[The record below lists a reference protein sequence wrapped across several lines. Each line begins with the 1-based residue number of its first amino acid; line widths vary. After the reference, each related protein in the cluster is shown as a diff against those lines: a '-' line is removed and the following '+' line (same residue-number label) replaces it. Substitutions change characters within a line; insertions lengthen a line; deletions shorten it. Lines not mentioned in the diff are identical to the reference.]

1 MVTSY
6 SVFWKYNMR
15 WYTCWIQNPI
25 LILNISD
32 NRPDDE
38 TENKTDEEINDQINE
53 EINNYYELEGMMYAV
68 YENFSISSAQTYI
81 LA

>member
-1 MVTSY
+1 
-6 SVFWKYNMR
+6 
-15 WYTCWIQNPI
+15 
-25 LILNISD
+25 LNISD

-38 TENKTDEEINDQINE
+38 TKNKTDEEINDQINE